1 VKRAVVA
8 GGGILG
14 TWHALELC
22 RAGYA
27 VQHLEADAVPQGA
40 SVRNF
45 GLIWVSGR
53 RSGVELDAAL
63 RSRRR
68 WEEVGEDI
76 PGLGF
81 RATGSLTVARTEGER
96 KVMEEFAHHADAAER
111 STTYLSPDELVAL
124 NPAVQGDVAGGLH
137 CAHDA
142 VVEPRLALSA
152 MRSYLLA
159 RGSYA
164 YHPGRRVV
172 GMEAQA
178 VVDAT
183 GQRWE
188 ADLVIVASGAAF
200 DHLPGSERIAA
211 RLRRVR
217 LQMME
222 TAPLAATL
230 TTSLADADT
239 LRYYPA
245 YDVVPLDTLGSQ
257 NAVAAAHHL
266 QLLMVQRL
274 DGGLTI
280 GDTHAYDEPFDF
292 ALAEE
297 PSTELLH
304 RAEEL
309 LGAPLPAVT
318 RRWEGVYAQCTDGDV
333 CAREEV
339 QPGVWMVTGPGG
351 RGMTCSPAIAAD
363 TLTLTGV
370 TGVTGVTGGG
380 GVTGAGGGGGGQLT

>member
-1 VKRAVVA
+1 M
-8 GGGILG
+8 
-14 TWHALELC
+14 
-22 RAGYA
+22 
-27 VQHLEADAVPQGA
+27 QHLEAEAAPQGA

-53 RSGVELDAAL
+53 RSGAELDAAL
-63 RSRRR
+63 RSRHR
-68 WEEVGEDI
+68 WEEVGADI
-76 PGLGF
+76 PGIGF
-81 RATGSLTVARTEGER
+81 RACGSLTVAHTDGER
-96 KVMEEFAHHADAAER
+96 KVMEEFAHRPDATER
-111 STTYLSPDELVAL
+111 STTYLSPEEVVSL
-124 NPAVQGDVAGGLH
+124 NPAVQGQIAGGLH

-142 VVEPRLALSA
+142 AVEPRRAPGA
-152 MRSYLLA
+152 MRSYLSA

-172 GMEAQA
+172 RMDDHA
-178 VVDAT
+178 VVDARGT
-183 GQRWE
+183 RWD
-188 ADLVIVASGAAF
+188 ADLVIVATGAGF
-200 DHLPGSERIAA
+200 DHLEGTERLAA

-222 TAPLAATL
+222 TVPLDGVL

-245 YDVVPLDTLGSQ
+245 YEGVPLDPLGAQ
-257 NAVAAAHHL
+257 DPVAAAHHL
-266 QLLMVQRL
+266 QLLLVQRP

-297 PSTELLH
+297 PSVELLA
-304 RAEEL
+304 RAERL
-309 LGAPLPAVT
+309 LGRPLPPVS

-339 QPGVWMVTGPGG
+339 RPGVWMVTGPGG

-363 TLTLTGV
+363 TLTAAGV
-370 TGVTGVTGGG
+370 N
-380 GVTGAGGGGGGQLT
+380 

>member
-1 VKRAVVA
+1 VVA

-27 VQHLEADAVPQGA
+27 VQHLEADLVPQGA

-53 RSGVELDAAL
+53 RSGAELDAAL
-63 RSRRR
+63 RSRHR
-68 WEEVGEDI
+68 WEEVAGDV
-76 PGLGF
+76 PGIGF
-81 RATGSLTVARTEGER
+81 RASGSLTVARTDGER
-96 KVMEEFAHHADAAER
+96 KVMEEFAHHPDAAER
-111 STTYLSPDELVAL
+111 STTYLSPEEVVVL
-124 NPAVQGDVAGGLH
+124 NPALRGEVAGGLH
-137 CAHDA
+137 CRQDA
-142 VVEPRLALSA
+142 VVEPRTALGA
-152 MRSYLLA
+152 LRGYLSA

-164 YHPGRRVV
+164 FHPGRRVV
-172 GMEAQA
+172 GLGDHAL
-178 VVDAT
+178 VDAR
-183 GQRWE
+183 GERWE
-188 ADLVIVASGAAF
+188 ADLVIVATGAAF
-200 DHLPGSERIAA
+200 DHLEGTERLAA

-222 TAPLAATL
+222 TEPLGEVL
-230 TTSLADADT
+230 TTPLADADT

-245 YDVVPLDTLGSQ
+245 YEVVPRDPLGPQDVV
-257 NAVAAAHHL
+257 AATHHL
-266 QLLMVQRL
+266 QLLLVQRP

-297 PSTELLH
+297 PSTELLT
-304 RAEEL
+304 RAENL
-309 LGAPLPAVT
+309 LGAPLPAVA

-333 CAREEV
+333 CAREQV
-339 QPGVWMVTGPGG
+339 RPGVWMVTGPGG

-363 TLTLTGV
+363 TLVAAGV
-370 TGVTGVTGGG
+370 H
-380 GVTGAGGGGGGQLT
+380 